1 MCTILVQSE
10 TLPAEK
16 RSRKDSQ
23 AEVDK
28 LMEYDRKLSEPFTRE
43 ELQKIFSKEW
53 ESSISIFMKFSLQSE
68 LYATYLLLNEEEKQL
83 VEALD
88 LTPLKTDTLPVDLQ
102 PDLSNEDKRRK
113 LKADLL
119 NSDYTPGY
127 RNSSGHIYVWLD
139 TGCYC
144 KSKKQGFYYVRY
156 HNSILEHH
164 GFGCYSTAYAHPALV
179 VQKSKLRPDQIKFME
194 RLRQET
200 IADAKEAGLI
210 AEF

>member
-1 MCTILVQSE
+1 MCTILIESE

-16 RSRKDSQ
+16 RSSKDSQ
-23 AEVDK
+23 AAVDK
-28 LMEYDRKLSEPFTRE
+28 LMVYDRKLAEPFTGE

-53 ESSISIFMKFSLQSE
+53 ESSTSIFFKFSLQSE
-68 LYATYLLLNEEEKQL
+68 LYADYMLLNDEEKKI
-83 VEALD
+83 VEELD
-88 LTPLKTDTLPVDLQ
+88 LIPPETDTLPIDLE
-102 PDLSNEDKRRK
+102 PHLSNEDKRRQ

-144 KSKKQGFYYVRY
+144 KSKKRGFYYVRY
-156 HNSILEHH
+156 YNSILECS
-164 GFGCYSTAYAHPALV
+164 GNGCYSTAYAHPALV
-179 VQKSKLRPDQIKFME
+179 VQKSKLRPDQIEFME

-200 IADAKEAGLI
+200 IV
-210 AEF
+210 

>member
-16 RSRKDSQ
+16 RSHKDSQ
-23 AEVDK
+23 AAVDK

-43 ELQKIFSKEW
+43 ELQEIFSKKW
-53 ESSISIFMKFSLQSE
+53 ESSISIFFKFSFQSE
-68 LYATYLLLNEEEKQL
+68 LYATYLLLNDEEKKI
-83 VEALD
+83 VEELE
-88 LTPLKTDTLPVDLQ
+88 LTPAKTAFNDLQ
-102 PDLSNEDKRRK
+102 PNLSLSDKRRQ

-119 NSDYTPGY
+119 NSDYTPRC

-144 KSKKQGFYYVRY
+144 KSKKRGFYYVRY
-156 HNSILEHH
+156 YNSILQCY
-164 GFGCYSTAYAHPALV
+164 GNTYSTAYAHPVLV
-179 VQKSKLRPDQIKFME
+179 VQKSKLRPDQVEFME

-200 IADAKEAGLI
+200 IADSQK
-210 AEF
+210 

>member
-23 AEVDK
+23 TEVDK
-28 LMEYDRKLSEPFTRE
+28 LMEYDRKLAEPFTRE
-43 ELQKIFSKEW
+43 ELQKIFSKEC

-88 LTPLKTDTLPVDLQ
+88 LTPLKIDTLPVDLL
-102 PDLSNEDKRRK
+102 PDLSNEDKRRQ

-144 KSKKQGFYYVRY
+144 KSKKKGFYYVRY
-156 HNSILEHH
+156 YNSIFFQCY
-164 GFGCYSTAYAHPALV
+164 GNTYSTAYAHPVLV
-179 VQKSKLRPDQIKFME
+179 VQKSKLRPDQVEFME

-200 IADAKEAGLI
+200 IADTQN
-210 AEF
+210 

>member
-10 TLPAEK
+10 MLPAEK

-43 ELQKIFSKEW
+43 ELQKIFGRERLGNT
-53 ESSISIFMKFSLQSE
+53 SISKYCDTSAIE
-68 LYATYLLLNEEEKQL
+68 RYIDYTLLTDAEKEF
-83 VEALD
+83 VKD
-88 LTPLKTDTLPVDLQ
+88 LGLPPSKPDTLPENLQ
-102 PDLSNEDKRRK
+102 QKLYLEDRRRQ
-113 LKADLL
+113 LKAELL
-119 NSDYTPGY
+119 ASDHSLCFWKRGA
-127 RNSSGHIYVWLD
+127 SGHIYVWLD

-144 KSKKQGFYYVRY
+144 ESKKKGFYYVRY

-164 GFGCYSTAYAHPALV
+164 GLGCYSTAYAHLALV
-179 VQKSKLRPDQIKFME
+179 VQKSKLRPDQIEFME

-200 IADAKEAGLI
+200 IADAKRED
-210 AEF
+210 

>member
-1 MCTILVQSE
+1 MCTILVQLE

-16 RSRKDSQ
+16 RSHKDSQ
-23 AEVDK
+23 AAVDK

-43 ELQKIFSKEW
+43 ELQNIFSQKL
-53 ESSISIFMKFSLQSE
+53 ESSISIFFMFSFQSE
-68 LYATYLLLNEEEKQL
+68 LYATYLLLNDEEKQL
-83 VEALD
+83 VEELE
-88 LTPLKTDTLPVDLQ
+88 LTPPKTDTLPIDLE
-102 PDLSNEDKRRK
+102 PHLSNEDKRRQ

-144 KSKKQGFYYVRY
+144 KSKKKGFYYVRY
-156 HNSILEHH
+156 YNSI
-164 GFGCYSTAYAHPALV
+164 FQYYDNSTAYAHPVLV
-179 VQKSKLRPDQIKFME
+179 VQKNKLRPDQIEFME

-200 IADAKEAGLI
+200 IADAQK
-210 AEF
+210 

>member
-1 MCTILVQSE
+1 MCTILTQSE

-28 LMEYDRKLSEPFTRE
+28 LMEYDRKLAEPFTRE

-88 LTPLKTDTLPVDLQ
+88 LTPLKTNTLPVDLQ
-102 PDLSNEDKRRK
+102 PDLSNEDKRRQ

-144 KSKKQGFYYVRY
+144 KSTKSGFYYVRY
-156 HNSILEHH
+156 YNSI
-164 GFGCYSTAYAHPALV
+164 FQYYDSTPAYAHPVLV
-179 VQKSKLRPDQIKFME
+179 VQKNKLRPDQIEFME

-200 IADAKEAGLI
+200 IADAKRMN
-210 AEF
+210 

>member
-23 AEVDK
+23 TEVDR

-43 ELQKIFSKEW
+43 ELQKIFNKER

-88 LTPLKTDTLPVDLQ
+88 LTPLKTNTLPVDLQ

-113 LKADLL
+113 LKAELL
-119 NSDYTPGY
+119 ASDHSLCFWKRGA
-127 RNSSGHIYVWLD
+127 SGHIYVWLD

-144 KSKKQGFYYVRY
+144 ESKKKGFYYVRY

-179 VQKSKLRPDQIKFME
+179 VQKSKLRPDQIEFME

-200 IADAKEAGLI
+200 IADTQK
-210 AEF
+210 

>member
-23 AEVDK
+23 TEVDK

-43 ELQKIFSKEW
+43 ELQKIFNKEW

-68 LYATYLLLNEEEKQL
+68 LYATYLLLNEEEKKI
-83 VEALD
+83 VEELE
-88 LTPLKTDTLPVDLQ
+88 LTPPKTDTLPIDLE
-102 PDLSNEDKRRK
+102 PHLSNEDKRRQ

-119 NSDYTPGY
+119 NSDYTPGC

-144 KSKKQGFYYVRY
+144 KSTKSGFYYVRY
-156 HNSILEHH
+156 YNSLLQLQQT
-164 GFGCYSTAYAHPALV
+164 GPCGSFSTAYAHPVLV
-179 VQKSKLRPDQIKFME
+179 VQKSKLRPDQVEFME

-200 IADAKEAGLI
+200 IADTQK
-210 AEF
+210 